1 VSTDLADPLGI
12 LAVVRMTL
20 GTFAWLL
27 RQSLISSLD
36 DGCFGYAKAAAYS
49 ALLSFFPV
57 LTSAATILVQ
67 TRAEFV
73 AATLENFLNQIVPPG
88 TEDLVVQQF
97 RVMGERPAGF
107 LIAAGVISLWA
118 ASGVIKS
125 LIEGFQAAYRVPRN
139 RDFFSQSG
147 VAMSLVLLS
156 AIPLVC
162 ASLLIVFGGQV
173 ERAVLNWMK
182 VDPFL
187 NPLAWVWQAA
197 SRVARYVLAFVTTIT
212 VTSSLYYFG
221 PNRKQR
227 WHFVWRGATLA
238 TFLWFFATLGF
249 AWYVR
254 HLARYN
260 VMYGSIGA
268 GIALL
273 VWMYLIALIALFGCE
288 FNACHERTAGDR
300 RN

>member
-1 VSTDLADPLGI
+1 
-12 LAVVRMTL
+12 MTL

-27 RQSLISSLD
+27 RQSLVAAMD
-36 DGCFGYAKAAAYS
+36 DGCFAYAKAAAYS

-73 AATLENFLNQIVPPG
+73 SATLENFLSQIVPPG

-97 RVMGERPAGF
+97 RVMGERPAAF
-107 LIAAGVISLWA
+107 LIVAGIVSLWA
-118 ASGVIKS
+118 ASGVMKS
-125 LIEGFQAAYRVPRN
+125 LMEGFQAVYRVPRN
-139 RDFFSQSG
+139 RDFIRQSG

-156 AIPLVC
+156 AVPLVC

-173 ERAVLNWMK
+173 ERVVLNWMK

-187 NPLAWVWQAA
+187 NPFAWLWRDA
-197 SRVARYVLAFVTTIT
+197 SRIARYVLAFVTTIT

-227 WHFVWRGATLA
+227 WHAVWPGATLA
-238 TFLWFFATLGF
+238 TVLWFFATLGF

-273 VWMYLIALIALFGCE
+273 VWMYLIALIALIGCE
-288 FNACHERTAGDR
+288 FNATYERTAG
-300 RN
+300 